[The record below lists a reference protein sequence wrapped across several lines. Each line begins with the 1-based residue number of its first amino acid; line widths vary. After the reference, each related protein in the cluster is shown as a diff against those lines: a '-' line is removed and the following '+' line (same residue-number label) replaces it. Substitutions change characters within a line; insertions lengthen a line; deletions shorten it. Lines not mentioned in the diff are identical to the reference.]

1 MRGGEL
7 DAGERDLGGARGE
20 PARVEHPLPHG
31 HGHGHLHDHV
41 RRDEWIPSPRSPEH
55 PSRGVL
61 ELSTHP
67 QLGEPPSRVA
77 CRPLAG
83 VFVFF
88 SFSTPPDGTMEGCG
102 DWGAGGRLGITGAE
116 DS

>member
-1 MRGGEL
+1 
-7 DAGERDLGGARGE
+7 
-20 PARVEHPLPHG
+20 
-31 HGHGHLHDHV
+31 V

-88 SFSTPPDGTMEGCG
+88 RSPLHRMELWKVAALRGMGT
-102 DWGAGGRLGITGAE
+102 GGRLGITGAE
-116 DS
+116 DSWQHGGESDSVRVSPAGLPGWMVRKGQDN